1 MSTDYELALTAY
13 ALALVK
19 SPAALNILSRL
30 SLSTNIVSQADT
42 NGRNLI
48 WFEIQH
54 IFGNDSIKTLSR

>member
-1 MSTDYELALTAY
+1 MTTDYELALTAY

-54 IFGNDSIKTLSR
+54 VFDNDSIKTLSR